1 MIKLTLQTYNL
12 YCVVHNSIVRSNYLF
27 SEKELLEHEN
37 KTGLS
42 NNQLYFEF

>member
-12 YCVVHNSIVRSNYLF
+12 YCVVHNSMVRCNYLF
-27 SEKELLEHEN
+27 SESELAEHES
-37 KTGLS
+37 KTGLT